1 MDFPVQ
7 SGDLTA
13 KIKTGPVAAV
23 GIPGA
28 LGTRANTCIGSKV
41 LVQGMHYDS
50 VVGLLYIYM
59 YDYILNKSLI
69 SI

>member
-50 VVGLLYIYM
+50 VVGLLYIYICM
-59 YDYILNKSLI
+59 TIYSISL
-69 SI
+69 

>member
-1 MDFPVQ
+1 MIFHDFPVQ

-13 KIKTGPVAAV
+13 KIGPVAAV

-28 LGTRANTCIGSKV
+28 LGTQWCMDSKV

-50 VVGLLYIYM
+50 VVGLL
-59 YDYILNKSLI
+59 
-69 SI
+69 